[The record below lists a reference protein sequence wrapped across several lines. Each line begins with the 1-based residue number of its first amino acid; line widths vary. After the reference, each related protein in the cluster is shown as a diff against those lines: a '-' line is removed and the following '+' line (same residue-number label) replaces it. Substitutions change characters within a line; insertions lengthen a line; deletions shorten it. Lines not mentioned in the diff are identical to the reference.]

1 MSRIIDKVFD
11 AGKKIIRSIFKGSPN
26 LITSADLNRQMEA
39 FKYQLDQLDDKTGMV
54 SDMEITYSLS
64 AGTLKVDYTF
74 SYLKF
79 KGCEFSPSITTLNT
93 NFTKSAPIAY
103 LCLVADRE
111 TVTFESDDTHDIAGA
126 KFVDGTSMPAANQI
140 RYIDETIILT
150 HALSNVDNLV
160 GIIAIFTLSE
170 SGNVVVKKNI
180 IQDKNS
186 LSMEKGGVVSDFDS
200 SLVGKVT
207 NGKSYDEAF
216 SIIENRFSN
225 ISPQWDFLVGTDIA
239 FRLQSGVLYLN
250 LPEQKLQ
257 KVVSAAGGALYKLGE
272 FPSDKKNEII
282 SLLRKLDLES
292 YNKFETIPDGT
303 FIPYGEFG
311 CFPYFRPC
319 TMKADSSASMAAYP
333 VFGMAKV
340 SLLLE
345 YSQSDSGNYVLS
357 DVFIGM
363 YVTGVIIF
371 NLSDHKLYDFSGP
384 MVDWTDIT
392 PSIGKNYG
400 YVYVP
405 RLIGAIPLFGPS

>member
-1 MSRIIDKVFD
+1 MSKIIDKVFD

-54 SDMEITYSLS
+54 SDMELTYSLS

-79 KGCEFSPSITTLNT
+79 KGCEFSPSIVTLNT
-93 NFTKSAPIAY
+93 NFTKSAPIVY
-103 LCLVADRE
+103 LCLVANKE
-111 TVTFESDDTHDIAGA
+111 IVTFESDVTHDIAGA
-126 KFVDGTSMPAANQI
+126 KFADGTSMPAANQI
-140 RYIDETIILT
+140 RYIDEAVILT

-186 LSMEKGGVVSDFDS
+186 LSMEKGGVISDFDS

-225 ISPQWDFLVGTDIA
+225 MVSDWDYLVKELSGAEKDTDIA
-239 FRLQSGVLYLN
+239 FRIQSGMLYLN
-250 LPEQKLQ
+250 LPKL
-257 KVVSAAGGALYKLGE
+257 KVQSTDFYGSLFRLGS
-272 FPSDKKNEII
+272 FPSEKKESILAFLSKMDFNPYG
-282 SLLRKLDLES
+282 RFTNVDPLDPL
-292 YNKFETIPDGT
+292 

-311 CFPYFRPC
+311 VFPVYREY
-319 TMKADSSASMAAYP
+319 TGGDTTRYP
-333 VFGMAKV
+333 IYGMAKV
-340 SLLLE
+340 SLILVYENTNDGYRLSDAFIGAYVTAMLQFASTNSAITFVGPIVALLE
-345 YSQSDSGNYVLS
+345 GAQGLFV
-357 DVFIGM
+357 
-363 YVTGVIIF
+363 
-371 NLSDHKLYDFSGP
+371 
-384 MVDWTDIT
+384 
-392 PSIGKNYG
+392 SI
-400 YVYVP
+400 P
-405 RLIGAIPLFGPS
+405 RLISAIPLFGAS